1 MKNFE
6 QMTAQELRDYIR
18 KNPTDV
24 EAIRIRMKQIE
35 SDPKAT
41 TINYGTPGNEIETIL
56 SQTNNKIPKKNE

>member
-6 QMTAQELRDYIR
+6 QMTTQELRDYIR

-35 SDPKAT
+35 SAPKAT
-41 TINYGTPGNEIETIL
+41 TINYVPPGNEIETIL
-56 SQTNNKIPKKNE
+56 SQANNKIPKKNE